1 LDAYKKKEVK
11 KGLKSTIKSC
21 VDQDAVKFIIV
32 TCVMGS
38 YSLATGA
45 AFVPTVFE
53 NCGKPL
59 SEATNRKLMICCGT
73 SWYAVSA
80 LNKANECRDQK

>member
-1 LDAYKKKEVK
+1 
-11 KGLKSTIKSC
+11 
-21 VDQDAVKFIIV
+21 
-32 TCVMGS
+32 MGS
-38 YSLATGA
+38 QSLATGA